1 MRCPNCHSIVGDSW
15 GICRYCG
22 FDVGRYMEELGD
34 GSVPTEVSGVRNREI
49 PETLYRNED
58 FRYYKAAYTRER
70 RRNDRYRRNIYIGLL
85 CAALC
90 LNIIQLVIIIATNL

>member
-15 GICRYCG
+15 GVCRYCG
-22 FDVGRYMEELGD
+22 FDVSRYMEEMGAD
-34 GSVPTEVSGVRNREI
+34 SMRTEFSGIKGRDD
-49 PETLYRNED
+49 TDTAFTHED
-58 FRYYKAAYTRER
+58 FRYYKAAYNRER

-90 LNIIQLVIIIATNL
+90 LNLIQLVIIIVTNL

>member
-22 FDVGRYMEELGD
+22 FDVGRYMEELGA
-34 GSVPTEVSGVRNREI
+34 GSLQTEFSGVKSEER
-49 PETLYRNED
+49 PDTVCSHED
-58 FRYYKAAYTRER
+58 FRYYKAAYNRER

-90 LNIIQLVIIIATNL
+90 LNLIQLVIIVITNW